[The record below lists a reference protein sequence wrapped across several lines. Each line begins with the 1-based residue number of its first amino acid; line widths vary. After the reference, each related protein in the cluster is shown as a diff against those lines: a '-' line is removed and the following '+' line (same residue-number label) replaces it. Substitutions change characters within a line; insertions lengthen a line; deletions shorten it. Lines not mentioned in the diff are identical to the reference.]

1 MLINCPKIL
10 QNCFSCPT
18 DSLQPHDSLFTVIND
33 QEKQQKFR
41 HSWLQTTEM
50 IYWVTKLWEINPL
63 NRRRSTSERNQ
74 VSVVKSFDSDDKMS
88 VTGPGCSF
96 WLRLWKVGLRPSKN
110 PWQNQPPPSRV
121 SLLRLSFTVSVRTPT
136 CSGPGPA
143 QLGPSQPTQSVGPR
157 SISSKRLQTAGLVRG
172 PTFCRQAHS
181 SPCKQ
186 P

>member
-110 PWQNQPPPSRV
+110 PWQNQPPPLQGFPAQTLIHRLCADAN
-121 SLLRLSFTVSVRTPT
+121 LLRAWPCPT
-136 CSGPGPA
+136 RAEPTNPERR
-143 QLGPSQPTQSVGPR
+143 PSLHFQ
-157 SISSKRLQTAGLVRG
+157 
-172 PTFCRQAHS
+172 
-181 SPCKQ
+181 
-186 P
+186 

>member
-50 IYWVTKLWEINPL
+50 IYRVTKLWEINPL

-96 WLRLWKVGLRPSKN
+96 WLRL
-110 PWQNQPPPSRV
+110 
-121 SLLRLSFTVSVRTPT
+121 
-136 CSGPGPA
+136 
-143 QLGPSQPTQSVGPR
+143 
-157 SISSKRLQTAGLVRG
+157 
-172 PTFCRQAHS
+172 
-181 SPCKQ
+181 
-186 P
+186 

>member
-63 NRRRSTSERNQ
+63 NRRCSTSERNQ

>member
-1 MLINCPKIL
+1 MLIKCPKIV
-10 QNCFSCPT
+10 QICISCPT
-18 DSLQPHDSLFTVIND
+18 NSPQPHDSLFTVIND

-96 WLRLWKVGLRPSKN
+96 WLRLRKVGLRPSKN

>member
-1 MLINCPKIL
+1 MLIKFPKIV

-18 DSLQPHDSLFTVIND
+18 DSPQPHDSLFTVIND
-33 QEKQQKFR
+33 QEKQQKFW
-41 HSWLQTTEM
+41 HSWLQMTEM
-50 IYWVTKLWEINPL
+50 IYWVTKLWEINPP

-121 SLLRLSFTVSVRTPT
+121 SLLRLSFTDSVRTPT

-157 SISSKRLQTAGLVRG
+157 SISSKRLQTAGPVRG

>member
-1 MLINCPKIL
+1 MLINCPKIV